1 MSGTVDVRHLHRAD
15 GDDIR
20 LMIGSRLERLGMIF
34 RYAAYIVL
42 VPVFLIGTDR
52 GNYRDLAVI
61 TGIVLLHNA
70 FVHFVLWT
78 RQPNMFLT
86 PWNFLIHLTEASLI
100 VAFTGADESE
110 FFFLYYFPLIAYS
123 VFSRE
128 FTRILVATV
137 ICFLAYGMV
146 IAIEYL
152 RAGISAP
159 AAVVFLKIVS
169 VVLCGWLA
177 ASLGRLWRQIE
188 DAAATRAQA
197 LASSEATLRTILDST
212 AEPILVY
219 DEGEAITEV
228 NDRACEFLGM
238 RHEEILGRAFRSFLF
253 DDDSVSERLA
263 EAKLRDE
270 YHGEQV
276 FVNAEGVERTVDLHI
291 RSFIQE
297 PRGSLARRFFV
308 VIAHDITE
316 RKNLQEATHLAN
328 ANLARLN
335 RELQQVN
342 EMKTGLLTTVS
353 QRIRSPLTAILG
365 YLDMLLN
372 DDFGPV
378 ASDQRKPLQNCRRTT
393 VRVFRIIDEALHVPP
408 PVPHSLSSHDKLWSI
423 VRAADVTREKD

>member
-1 MSGTVDVRHLHRAD
+1 MSDTVDVRHLHRAD
-15 GDDIR
+15 DDDIR
-20 LMIGSRLERLGMIF
+20 LMLGSRLERLGMIL

-42 VPVFLIGTDR
+42 VPVFLLGTAQ

-61 TGIVLLHNA
+61 TGVVLLHNA

-78 RQPNMFLT
+78 RRPNMFLT

-110 FFFLYYFPLIAYS
+110 FFFLYYFLLVAYS
-123 VFSRE
+123 VFSRK
-128 FTRILVATV
+128 FTRVLVATV

-169 VVLCGWLA
+169 VVLFGWLA

-228 NDRACEFLGM
+228 NDKACEFLGM
-238 RHEEILGRAFRSFLF
+238 KREEILGRAFRSFLF

-291 RSFIQE
+291 RSFIQG
-297 PRGSLARRFFV
+297 RWRFFV

-316 RKNLQEATHLAN
+316 RKDLQEATHLAN

-342 EMKTGLLTTVS
+342 EMKTGLLITVS

-378 ASDQRKPLQNCRRTT
+378 APDQRKPLQNCRRTT

-408 PVPHSLSSHDKLWSI
+408 PVSRSI
-423 VRAADVTREKD
+423 IRAADITREKD